1 MMPFP
6 FPRSSA
12 NLAPG
17 TPSRGGQ
24 RLRICTFL
32 AFSGLCLPP
41 TTPSQA
47 ESEPLSQ
54 HEREELGINEYT
66 TPSIEALFHHL
77 DFFTPI
83 PVDSVARSLNTRSS
97 PNRVRQALEFGSMI
111 ADGFL
116 LVEEQK
122 GAEIPDFGRELL
134 RRARSLGV
142 GTEISRHAQSL
153 MDLGSDGKWPDLR
166 KELIATQQSVE
177 QALIE
182 LRDEELA
189 HMISLGGWFRG
200 LEFASASVV
209 ANYSPE
215 KARGLA
221 NVELLD
227 YYIDRIETL
236 SPSLRATPTITLL
249 LDNLRAVRMIV
260 ARPKI
265 SPEDA
270 QHVFKLAQD
279 TNRAIVESRPAP
291 ALAPTAN

>member
-1 MMPFP
+1 MMPVP
-6 FPRSSA
+6 FSRSSA
-12 NLAPG
+12 NLPASTLQPG
-17 TPSRGGQ
+17 RHLLQ
-24 RLRICTFL
+24 IYVFL
-32 AFSGLCLPP
+32 AFSGLCLVLIA
-41 TTPSQA
+41 TSYG
-47 ESEPLSQ
+47 ESEPPSQ
-54 HEREELGINEYT
+54 HEKEELGINEYT
-66 TPSIEALFHHL
+66 TPSIERLFHYL
-77 DFFTPI
+77 DFFAPI
-83 PVDSVARSLNTRSS
+83 PANLVARPLKTRSS

-116 LVEEQK
+116 LVEEQNST
-122 GAEIPDFGRELL
+122 EIQDFGRELL
-134 RRARSLGV
+134 RRGRSLGV
-142 GTEISRHAQSL
+142 GTEISQHAQSL
-153 MDLGSDGKWPDLR
+153 MDLGRDGKWLDLR

-209 ANYSPE
+209 ARYSDE
-215 KARGLA
+215 KARALA

-227 YYIDRIETL
+227 YYIDRLQTL
-236 SPSLRATPTITLL
+236 SPSLRATHTITLL
-249 LDNLRAVRMIV
+249 LDNLRSVRMIV

-270 QHVFKLAQD
+270 KHVFKFAQD
-279 TNRAIVESRPAP
+279 VDRAIAEGPP